1 MARKPPRSRVIH
13 AMTDV
18 FARHGY
24 EGSSLAALGSA
35 GGLSKAGLYHH
46 FPGGK
51 AEMAAQV
58 LAASGK
64 NFTSL
69 ILGPLRTPEPAA
81 QRFHDMLDG
90 LDAYYR
96 GGQTNCLMNTLAL
109 GEGLEI
115 FGPSIKGAIAAW
127 LAELTPTL
135 RELGEGEPERRA
147 HYLIAAIHGALIQ
160 TRLLDNPQIFAD
172 IIEELRRRYR

>member
-1 MARKPPRSRVIH
+1 MARKPPRSRAIQ

-18 FARHGY
+18 FAHHGY
-24 EGSSLAALGSA
+24 EGASLSALGSA

-51 AEMAAQV
+51 ADMAAQV

-69 ILGPLRTPEPAA
+69 ILAPLRSPDPAA
-81 QRFHDMLDG
+81 ERFHAMLDG
-90 LDAYYR
+90 LDTYYK
-96 GGQTNCLMNTLAL
+96 GGRTNCLMNTLAL
-109 GEGLEI
+109 GDGLEI
-115 FGPSIKGAIAAW
+115 FGPNIKSAISAW
-127 LAELTPTL
+127 LTELTPTL

-160 TRLLDNPQIFAD
+160 TRLLDEPEIFSGV
-172 IIEELRRRYR
+172 IEELRRRYR

>member
-1 MARKPPRSRVIH
+1 MARKPPRSRVIQ
-13 AMTDV
+13 AMTEV

-24 EGSSLAALGSA
+24 EGASLSALGNA

-51 AEMAAQV
+51 ADMAAQV

-64 NFTSL
+64 DFTSL
-69 ILGPLRTPEPAA
+69 ILAPLRSHEPAA

-90 LDAYYR
+90 LHVYYK
-96 GGQTNCLMNTLAL
+96 GGRTNCLMNTLAL
-109 GEGLEI
+109 GEGLDI
-115 FGPSIKGAIAAW
+115 FGPNIKSAISAW

-135 RELGEGEPERRA
+135 KELGEGEPQRRA

-160 TRLLDNPQIFAD
+160 TRLLDDPEVFAQVL
-172 IIEELRRRYR
+172 EEMRRRYR